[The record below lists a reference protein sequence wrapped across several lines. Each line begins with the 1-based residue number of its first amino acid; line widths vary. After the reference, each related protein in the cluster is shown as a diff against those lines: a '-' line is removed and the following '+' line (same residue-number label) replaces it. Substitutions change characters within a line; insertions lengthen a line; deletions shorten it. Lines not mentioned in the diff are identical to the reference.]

1 MKASVALTKMTGV
14 SFTSLPAMPIEDFD
28 KMITEI

>member
-1 MKASVALTKMTGV
+1 LTKMTGV
-14 SFTSLPAMPIEDFD
+14 SFASSPAVPIEDFD